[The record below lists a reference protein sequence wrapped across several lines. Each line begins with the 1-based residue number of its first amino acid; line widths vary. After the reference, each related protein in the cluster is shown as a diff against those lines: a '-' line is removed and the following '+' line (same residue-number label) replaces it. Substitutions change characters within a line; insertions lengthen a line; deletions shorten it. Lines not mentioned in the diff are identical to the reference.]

1 MSEKDKL
8 FKAIRYILIGS
19 VVILVVKY
27 SISYGFA
34 LKLYLDNKEMI
45 SEVTNIYQGDLN
57 TIVKETNKLTDQQQF
72 EAYLK
77 KNNISIVTENYY
89 SLLVE
94 KYNLIDYTLEDYL
107 KLDQSLRT
115 DIGAQGGQL
124 GQQYLNYY
132 FKWNESK

>member
-115 DIGAQGGQL
+115 DIIVQGGQL